1 MLGVM
6 CKSPSGVAWLLL
18 ALGLML
24 GAGSGLAEPVAEDGG
39 RSGYGFVVDIEGAIG
54 PAISSHVVKALTRAE
69 EENASLVVLRM
80 DTPGGLDMSMR
91 EIIKAI
97 LNSSVPVVGYVAP
110 GGARAASAGTY
121 ILYASHVA
129 AMAPAT
135 NLGAATPI
143 PVAGPTPPVPPNP
156 DKRPAND
163 KAPTLPTGDAAQR
176 KMINDAVAY
185 IRSLAERRG
194 RNADWAEQAVRGGA
208 SLSADQAL
216 KIKVIDLV
224 AADMSSLLQKIDGF
238 EVDLVGGKEKLLT
251 ADMRLETIEPDWR
264 TELLAII
271 TNPTVA
277 YLLMMIGIYGL
288 ILEGYNPGGIV
299 PGVAGAICLLLALF
313 AFQILPVNYAGL
325 ALIVLGLALLMAE
338 AFVPSFGIL
347 GLGGLTAFVFGS
359 IMLMDTDVPG
369 YQMPLALI
377 AATATGGAALIG
389 ITVYLL
395 MKARKHAVVSGSEAL
410 IGAHAEA
417 VADFTANDEQGF
429 DGQVWLAGEVWQA
442 TSHQALHKGQRLNV
456 VSRDGLTVT
465 VQPERNQGVER

>member
-1 MLGVM
+1 MSKLQTGAVQLFL
-6 CKSPSGVAWLLL
+6 VLVFL
-18 ALGLML
+18 L
-24 GAGSGLAEPVAEDGG
+24 GAGNGFAEPAADQASPVQTGL
-39 RSGYGFVVDIEGAIG
+39 VVDIDGAIG
-54 PAISSHVVKALTRAE
+54 PAVSSHVVKALARAE
-69 EENASLVVLRM
+69 EENASLIVLRM
-80 DTPGGLDMSMR
+80 DTPGGLDTSMR

-121 ILYASHVA
+121 ILYATHVA

-156 DKRPAND
+156 DKTPENE
-163 KAPTLPTGDAAQR
+163 KAPTLPAGDAAQR

-185 IRSLAERRG
+185 IRSLAEKRG
-194 RNADWAEQAVRGGA
+194 RNADWAEQAVRGGV

-216 KIKVIDLV
+216 KKKVIDLV
-224 AADMSSLLQKIDGF
+224 ADDVSALLTKIDGR
-238 EVDLVGGKEKLLT
+238 EVELVSGKKKLVT
-251 ADMRLETIEPDWR
+251 AGIQLETIEPDWR

-299 PGVAGAICLLLALF
+299 PGVVGAICLLLALF

-347 GLGGLTAFVFGS
+347 GLGGLVAFVFGS

-369 YQMPLALI
+369 YQVPVALV

-389 ITVYLL
+389 ATVYLL
-395 MKARKHAVVSGSEAL
+395 MKARRHAVVSGSEAL

-417 VADFTANDEQGF
+417 ASDFTENEQGF
-429 DGQVWLAGEVWQA
+429 GGEVWLAGEIWQA
-442 TSHQALHKGQRLNV
+442 NSQQALHKGQRLNV
-456 VSRDGLTVT
+456 VRRNGLTVT
-465 VQPERNQGVER
+465 VQPEQSEGGS

>member
-1 MLGVM
+1 M
-6 CKSPSGVAWLLL
+6 CKLQTGTARLFLILVLL
-18 ALGLML
+18 L
-24 GAGSGLAEPVAEDGG
+24 GAGTGLAESVSDQASPAQIGL
-39 RSGYGFVVDIEGAIG
+39 VVDINGAIG
-54 PAISSHVVKALTRAE
+54 PAVSSHVVKALTRAE
-69 EENASLVVLRM
+69 EEHASLVVLRM
-80 DTPGGLDMSMR
+80 DTPGGLDTSMR

-97 LNSSVPVVGYVAP
+97 LNSPVPVIGYVAP

-121 ILYASHVA
+121 ILYAAHVA

-143 PVAGPTPPVPPNP
+143 PVAGPMPPVPPNP
-156 DKRPAND
+156 DKNPENE
-163 KAPTLPTGDAAQR
+163 KAPTLPAGDAAER

-185 IRSLAERRG
+185 IRSLAEKRG
-194 RNADWAEQAVRGGA
+194 RNADWAEQAVRGGV

-216 KIKVIDLV
+216 KKKVIDLV
-224 AADMSSLLQKIDGF
+224 ADDLPGLLTKIDGR
-238 EVDLVGGKEKLLT
+238 EVDLVNGKQTLAT
-251 ADMRLETIEPDWR
+251 AGIQLETIEPDWR

-299 PGVAGAICLLLALF
+299 PGVVGAICLLLALF

-347 GLGGLTAFVFGS
+347 GLGGLVAFVFGS

-369 YQMPLALI
+369 YQVPFALI
-377 AATATGGAALIG
+377 AATATGGALLIG
-389 ITVYLL
+389 TTVYLL
-395 MKARKHAVVSGSEAL
+395 MKARRHAVVSGAEAL
-410 IGAHAEA
+410 LGAQAEA
-417 VADFTANDEQGF
+417 ATDFTENEQGF
-429 DGQVWLAGEVWQA
+429 GGEVWLAGEIWQA
-442 TSHQALHKGQRLNV
+442 TSQQTLHKGQRLTV
-456 VSRDGLTVT
+456 VSRNGLTVT
-465 VQPERNQGVER
+465 VQPDQTERGT